1 MNLKPRPVQ
10 FFQLRSID
18 AAALALVAVNLKA
31 LLSALSPMARQVV
44 AARSVQA

>member
-1 MNLKPRPVQ
+1 MNLKPRPAQ
-10 FFQLRSID
+10 IFQLRSID

-31 LLSALSPMARQVV
+31 LLSALAPMARQVV